1 MHELGIT
8 QNIVTMV
15 SERAQAR
22 RVIRV
27 TIVIGKLSAVCSQS
41 IRFCFDVV
49 SRGTVLEGAE
59 LDIVEIDGIAECRAC
74 GTHFPLD
81 QLYGH
86 CPCGSHDLIRLT
98 GEELLVKEM
107 VTA

>member
-8 QNIVTMV
+8 QNIVAIV
-15 SERAQAR
+15 SERARSQ
-22 RVIRV
+22 RVTGV
-27 TIVIGKLSAVCSQS
+27 TIVVGKLSAVCPQS

-49 SRGTVLEGAE
+49 SHGTLLEGAE
-59 LDIVEIDGIAECRAC
+59 LEIVEIDGTAECRAC
-74 GTHFPLD
+74 GTHFTLEH
-81 QLYGH
+81 LYGH

>member
-8 QNIVTMV
+8 QNIVAIV
-15 SERAQAR
+15 SERARAR
-22 RVIRV
+22 RVTRV
-27 TIVIGKLSAVCSQS
+27 TIVIGKLSAVCPQS

-49 SRGTVLEGAE
+49 SRGTLLEGAALE
-59 LDIVEIDGIAECRAC
+59 IEEIDGTGECRTC
-74 GTHFPLD
+74 GTHVTLEH
-81 QLYGH
+81 LYGH